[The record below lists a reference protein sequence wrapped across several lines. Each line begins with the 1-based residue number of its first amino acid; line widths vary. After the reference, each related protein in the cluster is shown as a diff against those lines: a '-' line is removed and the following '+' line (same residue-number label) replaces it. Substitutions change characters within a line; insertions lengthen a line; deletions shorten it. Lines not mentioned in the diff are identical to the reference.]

1 MKSILEYI
9 YESINETLSFSD
21 FMDKVTAYF
30 IDKDNWKLDESSDDI
45 DDIDNMNASEI
56 MIIQD
61 EKRITYN
68 FKTNDNNRSAES
80 LIQIVGFFDEHNKVT
95 DNKFAVNTEYLGN
108 KTINEYFNIHKV
120 LSNQLNDDNWNKI
133 FGNDLFVFVC
143 TASNVVSLTSFI
155 EGLWQKQID
164 VSE

>member
-21 FMDKVTAYF
+21 FMDKVTASF

-68 FKTNDNNRSAES
+68 FKTNDNNRSAE
-80 LIQIVGFFDEHNKVT
+80 
-95 DNKFAVNTEYLGN
+95 
-108 KTINEYFNIHKV
+108 
-120 LSNQLNDDNWNKI
+120 
-133 FGNDLFVFVC
+133 
-143 TASNVVSLTSFI
+143 
-155 EGLWQKQID
+155 
-164 VSE
+164 

>member
-21 FMDKVTAYF
+21 FMDKVTSYF

-95 DNKFAVNTEYLGN
+95 DNKFAINTD
-108 KTINEYFNIHKV
+108 TIGKQTIEDYFINNNN
-120 LSNQLNDDNWNKI
+120 LSNKLNDDDWNLKY
-133 FGNDLFVFVC
+133 GDKLFVYVC
-143 TASNVVSLTSFI
+143 TQNNLKAIKDLI
-155 EGLWQKQID
+155 EGLWQKQVD
-164 VSE
+164 VSQ